1 MPQLRIS
8 SPHRTRKTPSA
19 KGKSLAATEEI
30 LPEAAEITL
39 KQEKEVLDD
48 RHARKIAARLGV
60 TMIGTVGILM
70 KAKRHGNITA
80 VKPLIEQLEKHN
92 FYISEA
98 LKHEALRLAGE

>member
-1 MPQLRIS
+1 MKQKRIT
-8 SPHRTRKTPSA
+8 HRTRKTPSA
-19 KGKSLAATEEI
+19 RRKSLAVTGEP

-70 KAKRHGNITA
+70 KAKRHGHITA